1 MKCLYLITARGG
13 SKGIPGK
20 NIKPLGGK
28 PLIAYSIEAAQGV
41 ASREDICLSTDSVEI
56 IRVAESLGINV
67 PFQRPAELATD
78 TASSESVILHA
89 LDFYAARG
97 VHYDVVVLLQPTS
110 PFRTSKHIQEAMKLL
125 RDDIDMVVS
134 VKETKANPYYLL
146 AEENADGFLVKS
158 KEGKFTRRQDCP
170 PVYEYNGAIYVINVP
185 QLRAKGFAGFTKR
198 LKYVMDEF
206 ASVDIDDEL
215 DWIIAE
221 ACLKRYA

>member
-28 PLIAYSIEAAQGV
+28 PLIAYTIEAAKGV
-41 ASREDICLSTDSVEI
+41 GAIEDICLSTDSAEI
-56 IRVAESLGINV
+56 ITTAESFGLKV

-89 LDFYAARG
+89 LDFYTKKG
-97 VHYDVVVLLQPTS
+97 VQYDVVVLLQPTS
-110 PFRTSKHIQEAMKLL
+110 PFRTAKHIQEAMKLF

-146 AEENADGFLVKS
+146 TEENAEGFLMKS
-158 KEGKFTRRQDCP
+158 KEGNFTRRQDCP
-170 PVYEYNGAIYVINVP
+170 PVYEYNGAIYVINVR
-185 QLRAKGFAGFTKR
+185 QLRARGLAGFTKR
-198 LKYVMDEF
+198 VKYVMDEY